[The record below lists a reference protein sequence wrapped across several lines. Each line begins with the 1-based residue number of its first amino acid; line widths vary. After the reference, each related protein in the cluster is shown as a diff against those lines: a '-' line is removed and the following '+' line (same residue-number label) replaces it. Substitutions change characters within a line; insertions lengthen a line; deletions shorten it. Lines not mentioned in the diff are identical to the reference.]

1 MANRNANK
9 IKEPLGWRIFN
20 VGNIVLMLL
29 ISFVMAYPV
38 WHVLMASISNSG
50 MLMAHRGVL
59 IRPAGFS
66 TAAYNYVAQNPMI
79 PIGYRNTIIIVVAG
93 TALNI
98 LMTICSAYFLSR
110 RNQAI
115 TKYVTIFIMFTMFFS
130 GGMIPGFLNVR
141 DLGIYDT
148 LWALILP
155 TAVSTFNT
163 IILRTAFMSLPD
175 SLEES
180 AMLDGANDFV
190 ILFKIC
196 VPLST
201 AVLAVLVLYYGVGHW
216 NSWFNA
222 MLYLQDRKLQ
232 PLQLVLR
239 QILIQNDVTD
249 MIQQSADQE
258 QISETIKY
266 AVIVVATAPIL
277 CLYPFLQKYF
287 VKGVLVGAVKG

>member
-1 MANRNANK
+1 MRGSNANK
-9 IKEPLGWRIFN
+9 IKDSTGWRIFN
-20 VGNIVLMLL
+20 VCNIAFMIFL
-29 ISFVMAYPV
+29 SFIMAYPI
-38 WHVLMASISNSG
+38 WHVLMASFSNAG
-50 MLMAHRGVL
+50 MLMAHRGPLFV
-59 IRPAGFS
+59 PAGFS
-66 TAAYNYVAQNPMI
+66 YSAYEFVAQNPMI
-79 PIGYRNTIIIVVAG
+79 PIGYRNTLIIVIGG
-93 TALNI
+93 TTLNI

-115 TKYVTIFIMFTMFFS
+115 TKFVTMFIMFTMFFS
-130 GGMIPGFLNVR
+130 GGMIPGFLNVK

-155 TAVSTFNT
+155 GAVSTFNT
-163 IILRTAFMSLPD
+163 IILRTSFMSLPD

-180 AMLDGANDFV
+180 AMLDGANDWT
-190 ILFKIC
+190 ILTKIC

-201 AVLAVLVLYYGVGHW
+201 AVLAVLVLYYSVGHW

-222 MLYLQDRKLQ
+222 MMYLQNRKLQ

-249 MIQQSADQE
+249 MVQQTADDE
-258 QISETIKY
+258 PIAETIKY
-266 AVIVVATAPIL
+266 AVIIVATVPIL
-277 CLYPFLQKYF
+277 CLYPFVQKYF